1 MLTYIV
7 AAGERDSPENIWRL
21 RHVGY
26 KDDTQHR
33 RRSFV
38 KIAIS
43 GASGLIGRRLMKNLL
58 AAGHSMQV
66 LSRHAGTNLPPGV
79 KLSTWDAMKGP
90 PPAESL
96 CDVAAV
102 IHLAGEPVAQRWNEN
117 SKRRIRESRVT
128 GTRNLVQ
135 AIEKLRNRPEA
146 LICASAIGY
155 YGSRGDEVLNESSV
169 PAGDYLAEVCQA
181 WENEAQAAEGLGLR
195 VVRLRIGVVLDSRGG
210 ALQRML
216 PPFRMGFGGKLAS
229 GKQWM
234 SWIHLEDLAAMFQ
247 FALDHP
253 VRGALNGVAPYPVS
267 NAEFTRTLGQ
277 ALHRPAIFPVPAFAL
292 KALFGEMSGILLA
305 SQRVAPAAAEAAGF
319 RFRFPQLATALGD
332 LLK

>member
-1 MLTYIV
+1 M
-7 AAGERDSPENIWRL
+7 
-21 RHVGY
+21 
-26 KDDTQHR
+26 
-33 RRSFV
+33 

-43 GASGLIGRRLMKNLL
+43 GASGLIGRRLLKNLS
-58 AAGHSMQV
+58 AAGHSMHV

-79 KLSTWDAMKGP
+79 KLSTWDPMRALP
-90 PPAESL
+90 PDESL
-96 CDVAAV
+96 REAGAV
-102 IHLAGEPVAQRWNEN
+102 IHLAGEPVAQRWNAD
-117 SKRRIRESRVT
+117 SKRRIRESRVM

-155 YGSRGDEVLNESSV
+155 YGSRGDEILNESSP

-181 WENEAQAAEGLGLR
+181 WEAEAQAAETLGVR
-195 VVRLRIGVVLDSRGG
+195 VVRIRIGVVLDSRGG

-216 PPFRMGFGGKLAS
+216 RPFRMGVGGKLAS
-229 GKQWM
+229 GRQWM

-253 VRGALNGVAPYPVS
+253 VRGAFNGVAPYPVNNS
-267 NAEFTRTLGQ
+267 EFTRTLAQ
-277 ALHRPAIFPVPAFAL
+277 AVHRPAIFPVPAFAL

-305 SQRVAPAAAEAAGF
+305 SQRVAPAAAEAAEF
-319 RFRFPQLATALGD
+319 RFRFPQLGTALGD
-332 LLK
+332 LLR